1 VNRVLITGGAGFIGS
16 SLVNALMLS
25 KNCHITV
32 LDNLS
37 RGSERNISQW
47 LGSPNFE
54 FVHADLLDNSKAF
67 NDEESFPP
75 LLQKVVDKSDT
86 IFHLAANPDVVIG
99 ADNTHIDYEQNI
111 QATYNLLEAIRKSQ
125 TQRHLDKNNKNTNKN
140 KDKHKRKKL
149 IFASSST
156 VYGEANKIPTPETYS
171 PLSPISMYGATKLA
185 GEALISGYCHMF
197 NIQCI
202 AARLANII
210 GPTNTHGVVYD
221 FITKLSSHPDYL
233 DILGNG
239 QQNKSYLYIDDCI
252 NALLLLSERMQTNFE
267 DANNKNTDNH
277 GDKNKERYPKSRFE
291 VFNIGSDNT
300 ITVLQIA
307 QIVIEKL
314 SLQNQKVR
322 KVFKNDLDS
331 GRGWKGDVPEFWLDC
346 SKLKGYGWRPKYGDS
361 TDAVIQTC
369 KEYLKHNEEGR
380 KF

>member
-1 VNRVLITGGAGFIGS
+1 MKRVLITGGAGFIGS
-16 SLVNALMLS
+16 SLVSAFMLS
-25 KNCHITV
+25 KNCHITI

-37 RGSERNISQW
+37 RGSEKNISQW
-47 LGSPNFE
+47 IGSPNFE
-54 FVHADLLDNSKAF
+54 FVRADLLDNSQPF
-67 NDEESFPP
+67 NDEDSSPTS
-75 LLQKVVDKSDT
+75 LQQVVDKSDM

-99 ADNTHIDYEQNI
+99 ADNTRIDYQQNI

-125 TQRHLDKNNKNTNKN
+125 ADLGKDNENNSNET
-140 KDKHKRKKL
+140 HKGKKL
-149 IFASSST
+149 IFTSSST
-156 VYGEANKIPTPETYS
+156 IYGEAAKMPTPESYS
-171 PLSPISMYGATKLA
+171 PLSPISLYGATKLA

-210 GPTNTHGVVYD
+210 GPTNTHGVIYD

-252 NALLLLSERMQTNFE
+252 SALVLLSERIQTNLE
-267 DANNKNTDNH
+267 DAENNKNTNSH
-277 GDKNKERYPKSRFE
+277 GDNNIERYQKSRFE

-307 QIVIEKL
+307 QIVIEQL
-314 SLQNQKVR
+314 SLQDHKVK
-322 KVFKNDLDS
+322 KVFKNDLDG
-331 GRGWKGDVPEFWLDC
+331 GRGWRGDIPAFWLDC
-346 SKLKGYGWRPKYGDS
+346 SKLKGYGWRPKYS
-361 TDAVIQTC
+361 NSADAVIQTC
-369 KEYLKHNEEGR
+369 KEYLQHNEEK